1 MWILKSAQEHL
12 SKELRENV
20 WQQLTSYDFSSCTD
34 ELSHLDRSLVSAF
47 FDRVVGAYTRYVLV
61 ETSFIVSS
69 IREVSSLEEL
79 YAQRQA
85 RAAQQL
91 QVFLRNEQLYQETI
105 THGYAAATCIESL
118 VAAEPAGALLVAT
131 GCGAIVDVLHPKPAG
146 EDNLLDS
153 NAAEM
158 LIMANQ
164 ALGGENSE
172 LKLVESIPL
181 NKVLKHSR
189 EEQQA
194 AAKQEQSASDD
205 STAEAVETTATLGE
219 TFTNTEGT
227 GEQQSTPEQSAI
239 SEATFSSQN
248 SKQSVER
255 SSCAE
260 SSPSAESTVTVDAA
274 APETVYTGR
283 VLVVEAKAPEMEATG
298 KEISGQHFS
307 KYHERHAERDAGSV
321 VDSSGSE
328 AHDAGHKSAANAAVG
343 TGTANR
349 DANTRS
355 GWARRGAESGAERGY
370 GRNNRRKKQQQRFFG
385 NKKDNVAKLA
395 EAEHLSP
402 NVKSWLSNY
411 TQNLRNSLFANI
423 ANKVPAP
430 EDITLFMP
438 IDKDKEKL
446 NEQHYY
452 DGQTVALPT
461 KEQMQEAYA
470 YLGEDFCAQLLW
482 DRKQQ
487 VICINGEIFSASDC
501 RIVTKEQLHVYQSYY
516 HHNSLL
522 MRGDS
527 ILSELYKRRYGE
539 FSFMVRLALFL
550 QQWYDDCDVIFFN
563 DGHPPVSKHLLM
575 IQAGYMLK
583 QFNLKCGDRL
593 LMGSLGIEL
602 TLVMALLGGI
612 HLIGVD
618 VSSKFRQYTF
628 TETATEQRFKQALNF
643 VGHRVAFCLSS
654 RSMYIP
660 RDLYHNEA
668 EVTNFVLR
676 HHRRIVQHAD
686 KFFDHMLSANP
697 FKGDRNGDMVAMRFL
712 ERDVRFSRK
721 IRYEFS
727 GMIFQMAQQSLMQ
740 ELLKQGVKIASFDTG
755 RLGLWRDNGRL
766 PVALKEWLY
775 KARPETV
782 LLLTTQKGLHDDVN
796 QLIADVLPTDIGI
809 TYVQGLRIPESHM
822 PVAYR
827 RCLPESEEWFTP
839 VKGVTCKAQ
848 HQRMLLSYPLLFA
861 EQAPVEAQ
869 LKVNPQGQF
878 KYVAALEDFVLLH
891 GQDFKLDE
899 LEAQVK
905 PLLPLGLTAQL
916 VPIDAG
922 EISAMSTDDVV
933 LLYSWDVLGS
943 IFDSEQKGEMVREL
957 LQKIPEPWRP
967 HLVLETERLPLT
979 AAHKA
984 DRNAAR
990 NLVLTNSNKLW
1001 APIANEAAAQGAVE
1015 QDSAQV

>member
-34 ELSHLDRSLVSAF
+34 ELSHLDRSLVSSF

-61 ETSFIVSS
+61 ETTFIIRS
-69 IREVSSLEEL
+69 IREVNSLEEL

-91 QVFLRNEQLYQETI
+91 QVFLRKEQLYQETI
-105 THGYAAATCIESL
+105 EHGYAAATLIESL
-118 VAAEPAGALLVAT
+118 VAADPAGALLVVT

-146 EDNLLDS
+146 EDNLLDT

-158 LIMANQ
+158 LIMASQ

-172 LKLVESIPL
+172 FQLVEAIPL
-181 NKVLKHSR
+181 NKVLKHSH
-189 EEQQA
+189 EEQQQTA
-194 AAKQEQSASDD
+194 AATLEQSASEN
-205 STAEAVETTATLGE
+205 STAEAGDMAATAATPE
-219 TFTNTEGT
+219 EIITKIEGT
-227 GEQQSTPEQSAI
+227 GEQQSTLEQDATSATNLASQSSTQSA
-239 SEATFSSQN
+239 
-248 SKQSVER
+248 ER
-255 SSCAE
+255 T
-260 SSPSAESTVTVDAA
+260 PSAESTVTVDAA
-274 APETVYTGR
+274 APESVYTGR
-283 VLVVEAKAPEMEATG
+283 ALVVEAKAPEMEATG
-298 KEISGQHFS
+298 TELTGQHFS
-307 KYHERHAERDAGSV
+307 KYRERHSERDAGSV
-321 VDSSGSE
+321 ADSSYNEPQYTEHS
-328 AHDAGHKSAANAAVG
+328 SNTAVG
-343 TGTANR
+343 AGTANR
-349 DANTRS
+349 DANSRS
-355 GWARRGAESGAERGY
+355 GFAPRGAERGAERGY

-438 IDKDKEKL
+438 IEKDKEKL
-446 NEQHYY
+446 TEQHFY
-452 DGQTVALPT
+452 DGQTVALPS

-501 RIVTKEQLHVYQSYY
+501 RVVTKEQLHVYQSYY

-583 QFNLKCGDRL
+583 HFNLKCGDRL

-668 EVTNFVLR
+668 EVTNFVHR

-727 GMIFQMAQQSLMQ
+727 GMIFQMAQQSLVQ
-740 ELLKQGVKIASFDTG
+740 ELLQQGVKIASFDTG

-796 QLIADVLPTDIGI
+796 QLIADVLPTDVGI

-827 RCLPESEEWFTP
+827 RCQPESEEWFTP

-922 EISAMSTDDVV
+922 EISGMSTDDVV

-943 IFDSEQKGEMVREL
+943 IFDCEQKGEMVREL

-967 HLVLETERLPLT
+967 HFVLETERLPLT
-979 AAHKA
+979 AEHKA

-990 NLVLTNSNKLW
+990 NVVLSNSNKLW
-1001 APIANEAAAQGAVE
+1001 APIGNEAAE
-1015 QDSAQV
+1015 QECAHA